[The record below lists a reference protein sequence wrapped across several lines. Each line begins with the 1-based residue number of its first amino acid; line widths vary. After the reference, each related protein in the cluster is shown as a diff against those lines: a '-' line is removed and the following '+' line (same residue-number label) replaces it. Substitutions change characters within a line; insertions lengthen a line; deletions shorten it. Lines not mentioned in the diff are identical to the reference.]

1 MRRREAGLRGRA
13 NRECAVAGYV
23 DREAL
28 PAARLFPRSSPCLAA
43 DEVRSPVADFCAANR
58 SDVGTEVLFYRADK
72 TVVRYSSP
80 LCSAC
85 HNACHNALD
94 PRNFN
99 RYNAMDRSI
108 GAVSVRELDH
118 LCTAQRAAVLRKG
131 DAT

>member
-1 MRRREAGLRGRA
+1 MRPRDAGLRGSA
-13 NRECAVAGYV
+13 NRECAFAGYV

-28 PAARLFPRSSPCLAA
+28 PAARLFPRSSPCLAT

-58 SDVGTEVLFYRADK
+58 SDVGAEVLFYRADK

-85 HNACHNALD
+85 HNTLD

-99 RYNAMDRSI
+99 RYNATGRSM
-108 GAVSVRELDH
+108 GAFSVRELDNM
-118 LCTAQRAAVLRKG
+118 CTAQRAAVLREG
-131 DAT
+131 DAA